1 MLRVGT
7 NDNFGGR
14 QANNTAFIK
23 QFNVGFNNL
32 VTWIYTNS
40 LESTNVKT
48 ITPADSNANVLI
60 LKDLNVVGS
69 VNSASDKNLKNNI
82 LDFDNSFSEKIMD
95 LFPKKYNYIDQPL
108 KTRYGLIAQDVQ
120 KIYPDLVNEIK
131 IDKNIILS
139 INYID
144 IIPLLLHK
152 IQQMQ
157 KEIDELKNKL

>member
-69 VNSASDKNLKNNI
+69 VNSASD
-82 LDFDNSFSEKIMD
+82 
-95 LFPKKYNYIDQPL
+95 
-108 KTRYGLIAQDVQ
+108 
-120 KIYPDLVNEIK
+120 
-131 IDKNIILS
+131 
-139 INYID
+139 
-144 IIPLLLHK
+144 
-152 IQQMQ
+152 
-157 KEIDELKNKL
+157 

>member
-95 LFPKKYNYIDQPL
+95 LFPKKYNYIEISDIDNNTIL
-108 KTRYGLIAQDVQ
+108 SHTTYEFN
-120 KIYPDLVNEIK
+120 DLPKNAKRLVKNN
-131 IDKNIILS
+131 NIIIL
-139 INYID
+139 IN
-144 IIPLLLHK
+144 H
-152 IQQMQ
+152 
-157 KEIDELKNKL
+157 